1 MLLLGVYGGCIKSED
16 EWNITAF
23 VSACVA
29 ARFILTINRPI
40 NSLPEPQLET
50 LFRSPSLR
58 HCNDHD
64 HFGDHDHRSHRDH
77 CCDHDYRSHYGL
89 CDDHDHFS
97 DFGDHDD
104 FVSQELVLGFYG

>member
-1 MLLLGVYGGCIKSED
+1 MYGGIEDSLESLVNVFIFLLTRIGSIKSED

-23 VSACVA
+23 VSASVEP
-29 ARFILTINRPI
+29 RFILTINRPI

-50 LFRSPSLR
+50 LFRSPFLR
-58 HCNDHD
+58 H
-64 HFGDHDHRSHRDH
+64 
-77 CCDHDYRSHYGL
+77 

-104 FVSQELVLGFYG
+104 FVGQQLG

>member
-1 MLLLGVYGGCIKSED
+1 MQSVFARVGGGSIKSED

-29 ARFILTINRPI
+29 PRFILTINRPI

-58 HCNDHD
+58 HC
-64 HFGDHDHRSHRDH
+64 
-77 CCDHDYRSHYGL
+77 
-89 CDDHDHFS
+89 DDHDHFS

-104 FVSQELVLGFYG
+104 FVGQELG

>member
-1 MLLLGVYGGCIKSED
+1 MFLLGVDGGCIKSED

-58 HCNDHD
+58 HCDDHD
-64 HFGDHDHRSHRDH
+64 HFGDHDH
-77 CCDHDYRSHYGL
+77 CCDNVHRSHYGQ

-104 FVSQELVLGFYG
+104 FGSQELG